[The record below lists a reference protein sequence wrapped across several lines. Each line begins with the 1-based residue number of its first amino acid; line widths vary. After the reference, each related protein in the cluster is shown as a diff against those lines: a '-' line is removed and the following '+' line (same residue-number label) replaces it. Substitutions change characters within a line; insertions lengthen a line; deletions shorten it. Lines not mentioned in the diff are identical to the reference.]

1 MVNAE
6 RVVQIEDGIEWKELK
21 KGHNKGVGFVYQ
33 QSYHQ
38 NATMWSE

>member
-21 KGHNKGVGFVYQ
+21 KGHNKGGWFCV
-33 QSYHQ
+33 SAILSPKCYHV
-38 NATMWSE
+38 E